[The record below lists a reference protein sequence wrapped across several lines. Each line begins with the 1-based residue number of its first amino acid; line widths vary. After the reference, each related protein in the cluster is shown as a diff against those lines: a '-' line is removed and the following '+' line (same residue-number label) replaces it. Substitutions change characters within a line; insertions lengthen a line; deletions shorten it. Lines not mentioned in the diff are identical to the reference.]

1 MKSIH
6 LAPKLTLPL
15 DAVTQTFAILGV
27 RGSGKTNTGVVL
39 VEELLTQNQQVVV
52 IDPVDVWWGIK
63 SSKDGKSAGFRVPII
78 GGEHADVPL
87 DAASGSLIADFVADN
102 RASVILALRHLS
114 MNDQRRFATEF
125 AKRLYDR
132 KGPAEFRSP
141 MMLVVDE
148 ADEFVPQR
156 IPSGH
161 EPMFG
166 AFDRIV
172 RRGRSSGLGVTLI
185 SQRPQVINKDV
196 LSQMETLVAMRVLH
210 KLDRAALDA
219 WIEAH
224 DTEGRR
230 EEFMASLAS
239 LDRGDAWVW
248 SPSWLGV
255 FQRVHIRERN
265 TFDSSA
271 TPKAGVQVAPPKQIA
286 HVDLEKLRAS
296 MAETLEKAKAD
307 DPRELRRQ
315 IAELQKQLRTAPVV
329 KVQGTDKTA
338 LKAEYERGFSAGAA
352 AEQKKLL
359 GAVQQAYERANAK
372 WNRLI
377 RETTDSPLAA
387 FSTILDLA
395 KQPQAIAA
403 PAPPSVQMPARVER
417 APQRRA
423 TEADGS
429 LTGPEQRILDALAW
443 LESIG
448 IERPEQTAVAFLAG
462 YTIGGGAWNNPRGAL
477 RTKGLIEYSG
487 DALLLTDAGRSFA
500 RFPEVALTTE
510 ELQRRVLERL
520 PGPESRILRV
530 LIDAYPKGLANDELA
545 RAAGYE
551 PGGGAYNNP
560 RGRLRSLG
568 LIEYRAGEVIAR
580 PVLFLEG
587 R

>member
-1 MKSIH
+1 MKTIH

-63 SSKDGKSAGFRVPII
+63 SSKDGKSAGFRQAIEDEPW
-78 GGEHADVPL
+78 
-87 DAASGSLIADFVADN
+87 
-102 RASVILALRHLS
+102 
-114 MNDQRRFATEF
+114 
-125 AKRLYDR
+125 
-132 KGPAEFRSP
+132 AEFSTV
-141 MMLVVDE
+141 LD
-148 ADEFVPQR
+148 
-156 IPSGH
+156 PS
-161 EPMFG
+161 
-166 AFDRIV
+166 
-172 RRGRSSGLGVTLI
+172 
-185 SQRPQVINKDV
+185 
-196 LSQMETLVAMRVLH
+196 
-210 KLDRAALDA
+210 
-219 WIEAH
+219 
-224 DTEGRR
+224 
-230 EEFMASLAS
+230 
-239 LDRGDAWVW
+239 
-248 SPSWLGV
+248 
-255 FQRVHIRERN
+255 
-265 TFDSSA
+265 
-271 TPKAGVQVAPPKQIA
+271 
-286 HVDLEKLRAS
+286 
-296 MAETLEKAKAD
+296 
-307 DPRELRRQ
+307 
-315 IAELQKQLRTAPVV
+315 
-329 KVQGTDKTA
+329 
-338 LKAEYERGFSAGAA
+338 
-352 AEQKKLL
+352 
-359 GAVQQAYERANAK
+359 
-372 WNRLI
+372 
-377 RETTDSPLAA
+377 
-387 FSTILDLA
+387 

-403 PAPPSVQMPARVER
+403 PAPPLQMPARVDR

-448 IERPEQTAVAFLAG
+448 IDRPEQTAVAFLAG

-500 RFPEVALTTE
+500 RFPDVALTTE

>member
-315 IAELQKQLRTAPVV
+315 IAELQKQLRTKTPAPL
-329 KVQGTDKTA
+329 VQGTDKTA
-338 LKAEYERGFSAGAA
+338 LKAEYERGAA
-352 AEQKKLL
+352 SERSRLL
-359 GAVQQAYERANAK
+359 KQFEKAFIHARAK
-372 WNRLI
+372 WNRI
-377 RETTDSPLAA
+377 RQAIEDEPWAE
-387 FSTILDLA
+387 FSTVLDPS
-395 KQPQAIAA
+395 KQPAIAT
-403 PAPPSVQMPARVER
+403 PAPVQVMPARVER

-487 DALLLTDAGRSFA
+487 DALLLTDGGRSFA
-500 RFPEVALTTE
+500 RFPDVALTTE